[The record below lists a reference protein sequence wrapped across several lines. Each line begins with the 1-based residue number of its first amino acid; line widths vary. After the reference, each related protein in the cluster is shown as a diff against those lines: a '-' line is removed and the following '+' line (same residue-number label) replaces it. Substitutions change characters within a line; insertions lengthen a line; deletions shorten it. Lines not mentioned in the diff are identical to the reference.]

1 MSETGNKVEHEK
13 PRTSKLAIAGLVLS
27 IVGLSVVGLGVVG
40 SCMFLAVD
48 LANVVSAGLV
58 LMILGL
64 VFSVLALA
72 KSRLSKGQLAG
83 RGYAIA
89 GTIVVMVVLL
99 PVGLARILDKTDRAK
114 HLAPRVICGTKISG
128 LVKAVVVY
136 ANDDEF
142 TRFPAPDRWCELLL
156 NDYVEKKRFV
166 CPEAGN
172 GRCHYAIN
180 PNARPISP
188 PDMVL
193 LFETKA
199 GWNQFGGPEILTT
212 ENHQGDGCNVAFVD
226 AHVEFVKT
234 KNLGKLKWQVQDAEK
249 QRSAGSG

>member
-1 MSETGNKVEHEK
+1 MGKRDNKLAQEK
-13 PRTSKLAIAGLVLS
+13 PRTSKLAIAGLALS
-27 IVGLSVVGLGVVG
+27 IVGLGVVG
-40 SCMFLAVD
+40 LGLVGSCVFLAID
-48 LANVVSAGLV
+48 LAKVVSAGLV

-64 VFSVLALA
+64 VLSVVALA
-72 KSRLSKGQLAG
+72 GSRRSKGQLAG

-99 PVGLARILDKTDRAK
+99 PVGLARILDKTSRAK
-114 HLAPRVICGTKISG
+114 HLAPRVICGTNISG
-128 LVKAVVVY
+128 LVKATVVY

-142 TRFPAPDRWCELLL
+142 TRFPAPDQWCDLLL
-156 NDYVEKKRFV
+156 NDYLEKKRFV

-180 PNARPISP
+180 PNAQPNSA

-193 LFETKA
+193 LFETKG

-212 ENHQGDGCNVAFVD
+212 ENHKGEGCNVAFVD
-226 AHVEFVKT
+226 THVEFVQT
-234 KNLGKLKWQVQDAEK
+234 EDLGKLKWNSQDAN
-249 QRSAGSG
+249 SG